1 MTVIGI
7 CHIILFGDGLGT
19 TSLMESA
26 ENKNLHQREISSLR
40 DVLYEF
46 RLKEDH
52 IVFGFYEGGDEE
64 KISLMP
70 LNLCVT
76 V

>member
-19 TSLMESA
+19 TSLMENA

-40 DVLYEF
+40 DVLCEF

-52 IVFGFYEGGDEE
+52 TIFLVQFYEGGDEE
-64 KISLMP
+64 KISL
-70 LNLCVT
+70 CR
-76 V
+76 